1 MGEEMVLGFD
11 AARAQRLLVIPP
23 LFDEANKF
31 RHQIFEIMRRI
42 DTREVDCFLPDL
54 PGCNESTAD
63 LTQQTLGQWRAA
75 VAAAAAHF
83 RATHVLAIRS
93 GGWLVPGDIPGWL
106 YAPVKPRQ
114 VLRSLLRAR
123 IIAAREAGRD
133 ETSDGLLEVTRAVS
147 PVPRVDSVPECLRRI
162 TVYRVLCVLS
172 LIHIPSPRDKRQ
184 SRMPSS
190 A

>member
-1 MGEEMVLGFD
+1 MYATWPCPLPNGRMGEEMVLGFD

-63 LTQQTLGQWRAA
+63 LMQQTLGQWRAA
-75 VAAAAAHF
+75 VAAAATHF

-93 GGWLVPGDIPGWL
+93 GGWLVPGDSPGWL
-106 YAPVKPRQ
+106 
-114 VLRSLLRAR
+114 
-123 IIAAREAGRD
+123 
-133 ETSDGLLEVTRAVS
+133 
-147 PVPRVDSVPECLRRI
+147 
-162 TVYRVLCVLS
+162 
-172 LIHIPSPRDKRQ
+172 
-184 SRMPSS
+184 
-190 A
+190 